1 MLTWVLHGKKEPK
14 PDYKKNT
21 LIPSFQYLCRHLRA
35 GDLMLKGDGYLQP
48 IPAEQLSPSLI
59 RQLKEITEQTAVKRS
74 IGFRG
79 KTRYRGITIKGQIRE
94 IYLGSDDITNL
105 VNANRKESSHED

>member
-1 MLTWVLHGKKEPK
+1 
-14 PDYKKNT
+14 
-21 LIPSFQYLCRHLRA
+21 
-35 GDLMLKGDGYLQP
+35 MLKGDGYLQP

-79 KTRYRGITIKGQIRE
+79 KTRYQGMTIKGKTRE
-94 IYLGSDDITNL
+94 LHLGSGL
-105 VNANRKESSHED
+105 VTDLVKANRKEAGHEN